1 MVHLTTVNSSS
12 QFNLLGRVNCAI
24 RFNPCYFYLL
34 DPVNGDEWQ
43 ALDDGLAYGT
53 DMVRHI
59 RQEFGDSFTICVA
72 GKDHSTNDVILVYS
86 FDL

>member
-1 MVHLTTVNSSS
+1 MTTVNSSS
-12 QFNLLGRVNCAI
+12 QFNLLVRVNCRYKI
-24 RFNPCYFYLL
+24 QPLLFLSL

-72 GKDHSTNDVILVYS
+72 GKDNSTNDVILVYS